1 MSEAVSYLCTL
12 PWAGTSLA
20 YHVSVNFAGSGEC
33 DCVRFTSF
41 VGVGRRSFTIRADA
55 DADTV
60 AARGTLTRDGE
71 ALCRLAI
78 GQALRD
84 ALHDKTLAGDHLLDA
99 LAAPWQGELRP
110 VRSRDASRPARSR
123 LQSFGV

>member
-12 PWAGTSLA
+12 PWAGSSLA
-20 YHVSVNFAGSGEC
+20 YHVSVNFAGSGDC

-41 VGVGRRSFTIRADA
+41 VGVGRRSFAIRADA
-55 DADTV
+55 AADLR
-60 AARGTLTRDGE
+60 ALTRDGE
-71 ALCRLAI
+71 ALCRMAI

-84 ALHDKTLAGDHLLDA
+84 ALHDKTVVGDHLLDV

>member
-41 VGVGRRSFTIRADA
+41 VGVGRRSFTIRANA
-55 DADTV
+55 DADL
-60 AARGTLTRDGE
+60 RTLTRDGE

>member
-41 VGVGRRSFTIRADA
+41 VGVGRRSFTIRAGAGA
-55 DADTV
+55 DL
-60 AARGTLTRDGE
+60 RTLTRDGE

>member
-41 VGVGRRSFTIRADA
+41 VGVGRRSFTIRAGAGA
-55 DADTV
+55 DV
-60 AARGTLTRDGE
+60 HTLTRDGE
-71 ALCRLAI
+71 ALCRMAI

>member
-12 PWAGTSLA
+12 PWAGSSLA

-41 VGVGRRSFTIRADA
+41 VGVGRRSFSIRADA
-55 DADTV
+55 AADLR
-60 AARGTLTRDGE
+60 ALTRDGE
-71 ALCRLAI
+71 ALCRMAI

-84 ALHDKTLAGDHLLDA
+84 ALHDKTVVGDHLLDV

>member
-55 DADTV
+55 DTEL
-60 AARGTLTRDGE
+60 GTLTRDGE